1 MRICRFC
8 CRIFVPIVIAS
19 LLSFSCDRRIHEQLD
34 SVEESLST
42 NPSAAYESISSIS
55 PHEIRTKAS
64 RARYA
69 LLMSLAMD
77 KNYIDTDNDSLIRVA
92 VQYYEKHGGLKEKM
106 LSMYMLGIVQRNAGN
121 NVGAIVSL
129 LKAKEQAEEFEDL
142 HYIGLSARNIAEM
155 YGSSNDEDSELLY
168 YQESVLAFE
177 KEGAPLYA
185 AYSKLGE
192 AQVYMAKGMSQKA
205 DSLLAELEKYSRN
218 LDGTLF
224 YYVLQNQAINNRYSD
239 KPDADLIVSLYRE
252 ADSLRMN
259 IRETS
264 DCGTLAWAYEK
275 LGNRDSVNHYLSLA
289 ENRARTL
296 LDSVHLC
303 NTRAAIYNSRG
314 DYQSVNEQY
323 KMGIDLHNRMVF
335 NRENQQL
342 SNAISDYNRQEAAR
356 QSVIAGYR
364 LHLLILSIFAI
375 LFLIIVLIQVVI
387 IRRRQIQEKNRI
399 IQEREGKIEEKMA
412 QIQEIAE
419 ELRVSRT
426 GQSELSQRINGLIR
440 EKITIVKMCADA
452 YDAVKNGKK
461 TKDPYHYLD
470 VDPLQRKAEQMQQF
484 LSALDKFRNDD
495 SLFSLLEDSVNASH
509 SNIMSN
515 LRVAC
520 SKDVMDKPRFEEDDF
535 RMLMLFYAG
544 IPDRTISFLM
554 DMSFASVRTR
564 KTRYKERLLRPDIAD
579 GSYFVQELTFS
590 H

>member
-1 MRICRFC
+1 
-8 CRIFVPIVIAS
+8 
-19 LLSFSCDRRIHEQLD
+19 
-34 SVEESLST
+34 
-42 NPSAAYESISSIS
+42 
-55 PHEIRTKAS
+55 
-64 RARYA
+64 
-69 LLMSLAMD
+69 
-77 KNYIDTDNDSLIRVA
+77 
-92 VQYYEKHGGLKEKM
+92 
-106 LSMYMLGIVQRNAGN
+106 
-121 NVGAIVSL
+121 
-129 LKAKEQAEEFEDL
+129 
-142 HYIGLSARNIAEM
+142 
-155 YGSSNDEDSELLY
+155 
-168 YQESVLAFE
+168 
-177 KEGAPLYA
+177 
-185 AYSKLGE
+185 
-192 AQVYMAKGMSQKA
+192 MSQKA

-218 LDGTLF
+218 LDGALF
-224 YYVLQNQAINNRYSD
+224 YYVLKNQAINNRYSD

-259 IRETS
+259 IKETS

-275 LGNRDSVNHYLSLA
+275 LGNRDSVSHYLSLA
-289 ENRARTL
+289 EDRARTL

-399 IQEREGKIEEKMA
+399 IQEREGKIEEEMA

-426 GQSELSQRINGLIR
+426 GQTELSQRINGLIR
-440 EKITIVKMCADA
+440 EKITIVKLCADA
-452 YDAVKNGKK
+452 YDDVKNEKK

-520 SKDVMDKPRFEEDDF
+520 SKDVMEKPRFEEDDF

-564 KTRYKERLLRPDIAD
+564 KTRYKERLLRQDIKD
-579 GSYFVQELTFS
+579 GSFFVQELAS
-590 H
+590 ARQ